1 VTHAGDDDRE
11 AVDRAFA
18 DLVSR
23 YHLTADRPGPAE
35 PMRAERA
42 EDPVDAGWASSHPL
56 FAHPDPDPESPP
68 RVEVAEEERFV
79 PEPPPPLPRP
89 AWPVLIAWIGLGFA
103 ALVVLAAAFGV
114 PLPGWVGAVAWVGF
128 VGGFLLLVVRL
139 PRHRPP
145 DAGDG
150 AVL

>member
-1 VTHAGDDDRE
+1 MTSAGEDRE
-11 AVDRAFA
+11 SVDRAFA

-23 YHLTADRPGPAE
+23 YHLTAERPEPPAAPGPKPA
-35 PMRAERA
+35 A
-42 EDPVDAGWASSHPL
+42 DAGWADGHPL
-56 FAHPDPDPESPP
+56 FRTADLPAPP
-68 RVEVAEEERFV
+68 EEEDEAAADRFV

-89 AWPVLIAWIGLGFA
+89 AWPVLVAWAGMGFA
-103 ALVVLAAAFGV
+103 ALVVLAASFGL
-114 PLPGWVGAVAWVGF
+114 PLPIWVGAAAWIGF
-128 VGGFLLLVVRL
+128 VGGFGLLVVRL